1 MRDFKPDLSFEVIE
15 FVVRRVLICVC
26 GAHRSRIKSPCRC
39 CLSLWRRRACASVRN
54 QCKICPIQYPPCADS
69 MVQAARP
76 RSTLQVRVNTALCTR
91 CAEQRL
97 TRACRSA
104 CRRHAGR
111 QGARSG
117 PHDRDCAV
125 RCRHAVCKQDLQPKL
140 PAIARPPRACVRPAT
155 TSGRD
160 CPWSHTLSCV
170 RSWLDS
176 TAKRPAPFD
185 SLAARLPGLMVK
197 P

>member
-1 MRDFKPDLSFEVIE
+1 VPWYAISARSCRLRPMHPD
-15 FVVRRVLICVC
+15 
-26 GAHRSRIKSPCRC
+26 SR
-39 CLSLWRRRACASVRN
+39 CAG
-54 QCKICPIQYPPCADS
+54 S
-69 MVQAARP
+69 MVQAARL
-76 RSTLQVRVNTALCTR
+76 RSTLQVRVYTALCMR
-91 CAEQRL
+91 CAERRL
-97 TRACRSA
+97 TLAWSC

-117 PHDRDCAV
+117 PHDRDGAV
-125 RCRHAVCKQDLQPKL
+125 RCWHAVCKQDLQPKL
-140 PAIARPPRACVRPAT
+140 PAVARPPRACVRPAT
-155 TSGRD
+155 PFGRD

-185 SLAARLPGLMVK
+185 SLATRLPGLMVK